1 MKIVSYA
8 ALLFVSFVVFSCKDD
23 EPQIKPEENFLKIY
37 NDESFQNT
45 FIPIDIVQSADSS
58 FFILGSYDYIKT
70 YVLKVDKLGN
80 FMWDFKLDENMVN
93 PIPGLFEINN
103 TYYFF
108 CMDEIS
114 LATYLVEVS
123 DSSSAPSIVN
133 TYGNIIY
140 PLHASRVSENELLLL
155 SYDRDAIAS
164 RLTKLDENFATTFS
178 TTEGFAVLEDAEPD
192 IIGHVFRTGERLPF
206 FTGASQ
212 GGYFFNG
219 FSNFS
224 FSLHFTNQGGNMTGV
239 INGFRDEGIITAA
252 LNISGNSYAVARN
265 SHTQNFILPQTS
277 LSENGTSINSDLGGN
292 DHPEIAIKSFV
303 KAEKIDVIGQETIVV
318 GATTKSGQV
327 ILYFYGT
334 DGALKGSK
342 RMGFN
347 NPYELVKFVQT
358 SDGGLAV
365 LGNTY
370 VAGRFSR
377 ICLFR
382 IPKQEL
388 IDIVF

>member
-1 MKIVSYA
+1 
-8 ALLFVSFVVFSCKDD
+8 KDD
-23 EPQIKPEENFLKIY
+23 KPHIQPEENILKIY
-37 NDESFQNT
+37 KDERLQNT

-164 RLTKLDENFATTFS
+164 RLT
-178 TTEGFAVLEDAEPD
+178 
-192 IIGHVFRTGERLPF
+192 
-206 FTGASQ
+206 
-212 GGYFFNG
+212 
-219 FSNFS
+219 
-224 FSLHFTNQGGNMTGV
+224 
-239 INGFRDEGIITAA
+239 
-252 LNISGNSYAVARN
+252 
-265 SHTQNFILPQTS
+265 
-277 LSENGTSINSDLGGN
+277 
-292 DHPEIAIKSFV
+292 
-303 KAEKIDVIGQETIVV
+303 
-318 GATTKSGQV
+318 
-327 ILYFYGT
+327 
-334 DGALKGSK
+334 
-342 RMGFN
+342 
-347 NPYELVKFVQT
+347 
-358 SDGGLAV
+358 
-365 LGNTY
+365 
-370 VAGRFSR
+370 
-377 ICLFR
+377 
-382 IPKQEL
+382 
-388 IDIVF
+388 